1 MLERRYE
8 TTNDEELLM
17 VAALGLA
24 CGMHMHL
31 LREMGEE
38 ER

>member
-1 MLERRYE
+1 MLERRFD

-17 VAALGLA
+17 VASLGLA